1 MCIRKH
7 FSLWIEI
14 CLQRKDKIV
23 DKYKGNV
30 CEGRRRKSHDVR
42 GL

>member
-7 FSLWIEI
+7 FSLWNEI
-14 CLQRKDKIV
+14 CLQRRDEIV
-23 DKYKGNV
+23 DNYKGNA
-30 CEGRRRKSHDVR
+30 CEDCRRKSHDVR